1 MNLSCLM
8 NWKRRFSKVLGS
20 WITGY
25 GAGLGTVF
33 TLSSYNQW
41 ELDLFNLFVIPSIA
55 GLIVALP
62 QLGKVFNEYGNS
74 RSNT

>member
-1 MNLSCLM
+1 M

-25 GAGLGTVF
+25 SGGLASIF
-33 TLSSYNQW
+33 TISAYQSW
-41 ELDLFNLFVIPSIA
+41 EINFETLFLIPLIS

-62 QLGKVFNEYGNS
+62 QLGKVFNEYGNVGKD
-74 RSNT
+74 TQ

>member
-1 MNLSCLM
+1 M

-25 GAGLGTVF
+25 GGGIASIF
-33 TLSSYNQW
+33 TISAYQSWDINFVT
-41 ELDLFNLFVIPSIA
+41 LFLIPAIS

-62 QLGKVFNEYGNS
+62 QLGKVFNEYGNMGKNS
-74 RSNT
+74 T